1 MAILIGILNSL
12 LVLLSLFLICLVLIQ
27 RGKGGGLAG
36 AFGGVGGSSAFGTK
50 AGDVFT
56 RVTIIVAA
64 VWFSLTLVLNI
75 LSNQRSTSAWGDEP
89 SRTVT
94 KQLPTTPSP
103 AGGPKGS
110 TSAVDEAH
118 GDPHARHAR
127 GAGQRAGHPE
137 RSPALLRA
145 GREDPLTSPA
155 PRGPRPRMIAGHGV
169 ASCLPSSSPIPATV
183 LDFQARCPCS

>member
-94 KQLPTTPSP
+94 KQLPTHALTRGRPQ
-103 AGGPKGS
+103 GG
-110 TSAVDEAH
+110 
-118 GDPHARHAR
+118 
-127 GAGQRAGHPE
+127 
-137 RSPALLRA
+137 
-145 GREDPLTSPA
+145 
-155 PRGPRPRMIAGHGV
+155 RPR
-169 ASCLPSSSPIPATV
+169 
-183 LDFQARCPCS
+183 R

>member
-1 MAILIGILNSL
+1 VAILTGILNSL

-64 VWFSLTLVLNI
+64 IWFSLTLALNI

-103 AGGPKGS
+103 AG
-110 TSAVDEAH
+110 T
-118 GDPHARHAR
+118 
-127 GAGQRAGHPE
+127 PE
-137 RSPALLRA
+137 GTAP
-145 GREDPLTSPA
+145 PLTKPAAIPTHDTPSAPVSVPAIPSDPAPSPA
-155 PRGPRPRMIAGHGV
+155 PAGKT
-169 ASCLPSSSPIPATV
+169 P
-183 LDFQARCPCS
+183 